1 MNLHNFTGTVV
12 VMSFDYITVVT
23 LQPVMNVLRTTR
35 LARFLGKLRSNIRG
49 NRTMKITQFIQEL
62 EKLYEEEGDIEVTL
76 SDSQPIEYIEVLR
89 SFITGENV
97 VVVM

>member
-1 MNLHNFTGTVV
+1 M
-12 VMSFDYITVVT
+12 
-23 LQPVMNVLRTTR
+23 Q
-35 LARFLGKLRSNIRG
+35 IR
-49 NRTMKITQFIQEL
+49 QLIQEL

-89 SFITGENV
+89 SFLTGEHV

>member
-1 MNLHNFTGTVV
+1 MNA
-12 VMSFDYITVVT
+12 
-23 LQPVMNVLRTTR
+23 LRTTR
-35 LARFLGKLRSNIRG
+35 LVKFLGKLKLNILGSRA
-49 NRTMKITQFIQEL
+49 MQIKQLIQEL

-89 SFITGENV
+89 SFITGEHV